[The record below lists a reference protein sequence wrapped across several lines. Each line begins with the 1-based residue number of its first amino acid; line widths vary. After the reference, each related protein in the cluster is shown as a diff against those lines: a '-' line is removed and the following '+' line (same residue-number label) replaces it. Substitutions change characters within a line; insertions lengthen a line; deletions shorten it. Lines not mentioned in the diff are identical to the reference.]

1 MYSDEI
7 DADHSGIIIRV
18 QNESHPLLNKSEHF
32 DVVMV
37 LYERHNPSPIV
48 KFIWDDEFGNNR
60 EREQT
65 LNLTRP

>member
-48 KFIWDDEFGNNR
+48 E
-60 EREQT
+60 T
-65 LNLTRP
+65 